1 MSITKNKLIEALN
14 YLGRFPEKSMKK
26 DELLEMLNNMYSEN
40 IDELF
45 IIINNKIY
53 NLLKKLVQSDENGI
67 DVNLEYEAEVYFLED
82 ILVVEESTINEK
94 NIHIKFTNGMKDK
107 FIKFINKKNEEKV
120 KITHKIANL
129 IINIVDVYGLIEDYE
144 VLNILNKLL
153 NYEIDMNFM
162 YILLYNQID
171 LRNDVI
177 IGDCEDEKYI
187 VSSLVE
193 KPEEILEQ
201 REIRDLH
208 YRECT
213 IEELKERRIDNLV
226 ERKEAKEIKEFL
238 KKRKIQYSTEIVTSM
253 IVNIMNMSETNIDS
267 MKKLININLNDIDE
281 ANEYLQLVFNL
292 HNSIPQYVL
301 YGYSSNELFKIEMEK
316 RQKEEELKKKSKIG
330 RNDPC
335 PCRKWSQV

>member
-177 IGDCEDEKYI
+177 IGDCEDEKYL

-193 KPEEILEQ
+193 KPEEIIEQ
-201 REIRDLH
+201 REIRDLY

-213 IEELKERRIDNLV
+213 IEELKERRMDNLV

-238 KKRKIQYSTEIVTSM
+238 EKRKIQYSTEIVTSM
-253 IVNIMNMSETNIDS
+253 IIDIMNMSETNIDS